1 MSKVIFSFE
10 KIDTTMSC
18 SNDELMKDI
27 CQKYANFIGKNIDS
41 LRFSYEEKEI
51 NFQLSFEKLVN
62 EKDKEKNEMK
72 IFVYKNED
80 NQYRCPK
87 CGEKIKFN
95 KIDNITLSMNNLK
108 DSFNGIK
115 AAKAAGGFSIMVP
128 DILQP
133 DDEIRGMAGIVLKS
147 LHDVKEYFENLK

>member
-18 SNDELMKDI
+18 SKDELMKDI

-41 LRFSYEEKEI
+41 LRFSYDENEI
-51 NFQLSFEKLVN
+51 NFKLSFEKLVN

-115 AAKAAGGFSIMVP
+115 LYIDNIIKLSSDNAINSHLKNVN
-128 DILQP
+128 IL
-133 DDEIRGMAGIVLKS
+133 
-147 LHDVKEYFENLK
+147 F